1 MKQNPKDIPV
11 VESLR
16 AGILSRDGFMGTDT
30 RPFTQIILDDAAQL
44 AQAGITPEE
53 IADRMEALT
62 KEGLATAG
70 IPVETGG
77 FTVTVEEYMGKL
89 GCPFRDHRA
98 PKRNTVAVNSKGR
111 EMMWTDLTI
120 HLIRAHGFFQG
131 QGAPYRLEPM
141 DLADF
146 FAGE

>member
-44 AQAGITPEE
+44 AQAGTTPEE
-53 IADRMEALT
+53 VADRMEALT
-62 KEGLATAG
+62 KAGLASPG

-77 FTVTVEEYMGKL
+77 YTVTVEEYMDKMV
-89 GCPFRDHRA
+89 CPFRDHRA
-98 PKRNTVAVNSKGR
+98 PMRNTVSVDKKGR
-111 EMMWTDLTI
+111 
-120 HLIRAHGFFQG
+120 
-131 QGAPYRLEPM
+131 
-141 DLADF
+141 
-146 FAGE
+146 

>member
-30 RPFTQIILDDAAQL
+30 RPFTQIILDDAARL
-44 AQAGITPEE
+44 AQAGTTPED
-53 IADRMEALT
+53 IANQMEALT
-62 KEGLATAG
+62 KQGLATAG
-70 IPVETGG
+70 IPVQAGD
-77 FTVTVEEYMGKL
+77 FTVTVEEYMGKM

-98 PKRNTVAVNSKGR
+98 PKRNTVAVNKAGR
-111 EMMWTDLTI
+111 ELSWTDLTI

-131 QGAPYRLEPM
+131 QGAPYRLEPGE
-141 DLADF
+141 LAAF